1 MVVIISVSTDNVKCL
16 IFSSVCIELSESG
29 DKTGQTVSSD
39 GSIAEPVSVRIMMRI
54 NICEGCEHKARDDG
68 GQGSDG

>member
-1 MVVIISVSTDNVKCL
+1 MVVIVSVSTDNVKCL

-29 DKTGQTVSSD
+29 DETRQTMSSD
-39 GSIAEPVSVRIMMRI
+39 SSIAEPVSVRIMMRI
-54 NICEGCEHKARDDG
+54 NICEGCEHEARDDG